1 MKKLIGKIKYL
12 LKTRVAKNLF
22 WISLGTGVG
31 MLLGFISNIY
41 LARTLL
47 PDGFGKIMYAQTW
60 VQYLILITDFGLS
73 FYAIRE
79 IAKQKD
85 RFTEFVHNII
95 PFRFNVSL
103 ILFVLFSFISWI
115 AFPTYEMKFLIITSA
130 LMIFVNALNVEW
142 ALQGIERMNLVG
154 LSRTLTN
161 LTPLL
166 LFLFFIKSPASLLK
180 VPFLRFL
187 ATVIIAIIIFA
198 FLKVKVNIFQLN
210 SRVIF
215 SYLKASFYFWL
226 LLLLVQVYNGA
237 DIIFLGIFRTP
248 GEVGL
253 YAAAF
258 RLMNVLVMG
267 LGLINVAVFPILSD
281 YGMNDMRKFF
291 ILKKAYLILS
301 LLAGSLIVI
310 LFLLVGDKLILFL
323 FGENYRGA
331 IGFFKILTIGL
342 AILMCNGPYSQSLL
356 AKGYEKAVL
365 LQTIGCAI
373 FNVLFNLI
381 FIPRYGGF
389 AAAVS
394 YAITQLLST
403 IWLAIVYYRK
413 IQPAYLS
420 ESGK

>member
-1 MKKLIGKIKYL
+1 MFEKIKYL

-22 WISLGTGVG
+22 WIFLGTGVG
-31 MLLGFISNIY
+31 MLFGFISNIY
-41 LARTLL
+41 LARILL

-79 IAKQKD
+79 IAKRKD
-85 RFTEFVHNII
+85 KFTEFVHNII
-95 PFRFNVSL
+95 PLRFNASL

-115 AFPTYEMKFLIITSA
+115 AFPTFEMKFLVITSA
-130 LMIFVNALNVEW
+130 MMIFVSALNTEW
-142 ALQGIERMNLVG
+142 ALQGLERMNLVG
-154 LSRTLTN
+154 FSRTLIN
-161 LTPLL
+161 LMP
-166 LFLFFIKSPASLLK
+166 LFLFFLFIKSPDNLLA
-180 VPFLRFL
+180 VPVFRFL
-187 ATVIIAIIIFA
+187 GSIVVVVFIFV
-198 FLKVKVNIFQLN
+198 FLKVKVNIFYFN
-210 SRVIF
+210 SRIILT
-215 SYLKASFYFWL
+215 YLKASFYFWL
-226 LLLLVQVYNGA
+226 LLLLVQVYHGA

-248 GEVGL
+248 EEVGL

-258 RLMNVLVMG
+258 RLMNVFILG
-267 LGLINVAVFPILSD
+267 LGLINVAVFPVLSD
-281 YGMNDMRKFF
+281 YGVNDMRKFF
-291 ILKKAYLILS
+291 VLKKAFLILS

-365 LQTIGCAI
+365 LQASGCAI

-394 YAITQLLST
+394 YVITQFLST

-413 IQPAYLS
+413 IQPTYLS